1 MHPAITPRG
10 SRVASWSVVLTSL
23 VLVARYAYSR
33 AGKRGEYP
41 ALLGNPAAAARRIRR
56 GEEEY
61 DFDEYDVVV
70 VGGGTAGCVLAARL
84 SEDPSIRVLLLEAG
98 ESSVENTFAIVPAA
112 YSKLFHT
119 QWDWELFTVPQTDA
133 DSQVRYWPRAK
144 LLGGCTCMNAL
155 IFHIGAPEDFDEWVR
170 LQKGQP
176 GAEQWAF
183 KEFNNYIKKFETFHS
198 STDYPQV
205 DSSLRGTS
213 GPVQTGHFGHVSKGT
228 RKFIDACAKVGLAR
242 SSDVNTHR
250 GTMGVTKASTSRFL
264 LTFISPN
271 GRRVTTESAYL
282 TSEVLARKNLK
293 VITHAHVTRILFDK
307 SGPMPRAVGVEF
319 SHGKGQKFRVKAKK
333 EVVVSS
339 GAVHSPQILM
349 LSGVGPGDHLT
360 AHGIPVVADLAGV
373 GSHLMDHIVIDL
385 NFRDKTNSSLACL
398 KGESFA
404 HSLSFMKALFEY
416 RMSGRGPLSSNVAEA
431 IGFVRSDD
439 PALFPPS
446 EYPERNY
453 EDTSSGPG
461 APDIEVFYTPTG
473 YLKHG
478 MVSMGPQHYFA
489 VHGVLLRPTS
499 TGTIRLKSADPHEPP
514 VIDPKYLS
522 TEHDVAVLV
531 RTARLLARIANTQP
545 LASMLDP
552 VGKDDAL
559 LDHTFHELDEAAVA
573 EAVRRKAE
581 TLYHPAC
588 TARMAPKDEGGV
600 VDPFLRV
607 HGIPNLRV
615 VDASVFPTIVSG
627 HTAAPT
633 IAVAEKAADLIKAAI
648 SASRLRSSA

>member
-1 MHPAITPRG
+1 MRSAATQR
-10 SRVASWSVVLTSL
+10 RRTVTSWSVALTAL
-23 VLVARYAYSR
+23 VLIVRYVYSR
-33 AGKRGEYP
+33 AGKRGGYS
-41 ALLGNPAAAARRIRR
+41 ALLKHPAPAARRIRS

-61 DFDEYDVVV
+61 DFDEYDVVI

-98 ESSVENTFAIVPAA
+98 GSSVKNPFAIIPSA

-119 QWDWELFTVPQTDA
+119 RWDWELFTVPQTDA

-155 IFHIGAPEDFDEWVR
+155 IFHIGAPEDFDEWVQ

-183 KEFNNYIKKFETFHS
+183 QEFNNYIKKFETFHS
-198 STDYPQV
+198 SPDHPQV
-205 DSSLRGTS
+205 DSSLRGNS
-213 GPVQTGHFGHVSKGT
+213 GPVQTGFFGYESKGT
-228 RKFIDACAKVGLAR
+228 KKFIDACAKVGILRAP
-242 SSDVNTHR
+242 DVNTSR
-250 GTMGVTKASTSRFL
+250 GTMGVTKVM
-264 LTFISPN
+264 TFITPE
-271 GRRVTTESAYL
+271 GRRATTESAYL
-282 TSEVLARKNLK
+282 PSEVLARKNLE

-307 SGPMPRAVGVEF
+307 SRPTPRAVGVEF
-319 SHGKGQKFRVKAKK
+319 THKEGETYRVKAKK

-349 LSGVGPGDHLT
+349 LSGVGPAEHL
-360 AHGIPVVADLAGV
+360 ASHGIPVVADLPGV
-373 GSHLMDHIVIDL
+373 GSHLMDHIVVDL
-385 NFRDKTNSSLACL
+385 NYRDKTNSSL
-398 KGESFA
+398 G
-404 HSLSFMKALFEY
+404 SLRGQTFIHQLQLLKALFEY
-416 RMSGRGPLSSNVAEA
+416 RMTGRGPLTTNVAEA
-431 IGFVRSDD
+431 IAFARSDD
-439 PALFPPS
+439 PGLFPPS
-446 EYPERNY
+446 EYREKTY
-453 EDTSSGPG
+453 KDTTSGPG
-461 APDIEVFYTPTG
+461 APDIELFFTHTG
-473 YLKHG
+473 YLKHN
-478 MVSMGPQHYFA
+478 MVRMAPHHYFA
-489 VHGVLLRPTS
+489 LHGVLLRPTS

-531 RTARLLARIANTQP
+531 RTARLLAKIANTQP

-552 VGKDDAL
+552 AGKDDAV
-559 LDHTFHELDEAAVA
+559 LDHAFHELDDAAVV
-573 EAVRRKAE
+573 EAIRCKAE

-588 TARMAPKDEGGV
+588 TARMAPREEGGV

-627 HTAAPT
+627 HTAAPV

-648 SASRLRSSA
+648 SSTRLGSSA

>member
-1 MHPAITPRG
+1 MHPAITFRG
-10 SRVASWSVVLTSL
+10 RRTASWSLVLTAL
-23 VLVARYAYSR
+23 VLVVRYVYNR
-33 AGKRGEYP
+33 AGKRGGYS
-41 ALLGNPAAAARRIRR
+41 ALLKNPAPAARRIRS

-61 DFDEYDVVV
+61 DFDEYDVVI

-84 SEDPSIRVLLLEAG
+84 SEDPSVRVLLLEAG
-98 ESSVENTFAIVPAA
+98 ESSVKNPLAIIPSA

-119 QWDWELFTVPQTDA
+119 QWDWELFTVPQNDA

-144 LLGGCTCMNAL
+144 LLGGCSCMNAL
-155 IFHIGAPEDFDEWVR
+155 IFHIGAPEDYDEWVQ

-183 KEFNNYIKKFETFHS
+183 KEFNNYITKLETFHS
-198 STDYPQV
+198 SPEYPQV
-205 DSSLRGTS
+205 DFSLRGTS
-213 GPVQTGHFGHVSKGT
+213 GPVQTGYFGYVSKGT
-228 RKFIDACAKVGLAR
+228 KKFIDTCAKVGLPR

-250 GTMGVTKASTSRFL
+250 GTMGVTKV
-264 LTFISPN
+264 TFISPD
-271 GRRVTTESAYL
+271 GSRVTTESAYL
-282 TSEVLARKNLK
+282 TSEVLVRKNLK

-307 SGPMPRAVGVEF
+307 SGPTPRAVGVEF
-319 SHGKGQKFRVKAKK
+319 SHGKGQKYRVKAKR

-349 LSGVGPGDHLT
+349 LSGVGPAEHL
-360 AHGIPVVADLAGV
+360 ASHGIPVVADLPGV

-385 NFRDKTNSSLACL
+385 NYRDKTNSSLAGIR
-398 KGESFA
+398 GESFA
-404 HSLSFMKALFEY
+404 HSLSLMKALFEY
-416 RMSGRGPLSSNVAEA
+416 RVSGRGPLSTNVAEA
-431 IGFVRSDD
+431 IAFVRSDD

-446 EYPERNY
+446 EYQEGSY

-461 APDIEVFYTPTG
+461 APDIEVFFTPTG

-531 RTARLLARIANTQP
+531 RTARLIARIANTQP

-552 VGKDDAL
+552 VGKDNAM
-559 LDHTFHELDEAAVA
+559 LDHAFHELDDVAVA

-588 TARMAPKDEGGV
+588 TARMAPREEGGV

-615 VDASVFPTIVSG
+615 VDTSVFPTIVSG

-648 SASRLRSSA
+648 SAARRGSSA